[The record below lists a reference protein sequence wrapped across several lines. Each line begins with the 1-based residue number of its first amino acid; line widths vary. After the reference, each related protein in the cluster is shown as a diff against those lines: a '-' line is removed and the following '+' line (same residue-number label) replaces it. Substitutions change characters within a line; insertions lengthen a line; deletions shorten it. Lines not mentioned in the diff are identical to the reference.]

1 MDFSEFDEYLSDEVD
16 KKKLRE
22 SLISFINK
30 TDFQLDK
37 KYRMEDLKKENIFV
51 NFWNHILEN
60 EYQNVKEF
68 IKEINV
74 DFLDNYFF
82 WVLAIEEMEISGK
95 INDRIN
101 RFIY

>member
-30 TDFQLDK
+30 TDFKLDK
-37 KYRMEDLKKENIFV
+37 KYRMEDFKKESVVI
-51 NFWNHILEN
+51 NFWNNILEN

-82 WVLAIEEMEISGK
+82 WVLAIEEMEIIGK

>member
-1 MDFSEFDEYLSDEVD
+1 MDFLEFDEYLSDEVD

-37 KYRMEDLKKENIFV
+37 KYRMEDLKKESVVI
-51 NFWNHILEN
+51 NFWNNILEN

-82 WVLAIEEMEISGK
+82 WVLAIEEMEIIGK